1 MTKYFITGAT
11 GFIGT
16 VLVKKLIDNGDV
28 VVGLARS
35 DKSAEQLTKAGAQF
49 IKGDL
54 EDLEALEKG
63 AKEADGVI
71 HLGFIH
77 DFDNFAHCCEVD
89 NAAIK
94 AMIGALKGTNKPFV
108 SVTGLL
114 TMSTPIGSDKKNL
127 ESDRPSLEPS
137 GFVQRAINEVY
148 VLDAASQG
156 VRSAVVRLAPT
167 VHGAGDHAFIPAL
180 IGIAK
185 GKGVSYYIEEGK
197 NTWPAVHRDDA
208 ATLIKLVAEKAP
220 AGTAYHASQEEVSSK
235 DIAETIGKTFSLP
248 VKSISSQDALK
259 EMGFFGFAF
268 GVNSNPSTEKARALG
283 WVPKEIGLLED
294 IEKNYTS

>member
-1 MTKYFITGAT
+1 MKFFVTGAT
-11 GFIGT
+11 GFIGSA
-16 VLVKKLIDNGDV
+16 LVEELINHGHR

-35 DKSAEQLTKAGAQF
+35 ESAVEKILKTGSQV

-54 EDLEALEKG
+54 QDLEALKKG
-63 AKEADGVI
+63 VRESDGVI

-77 DFDNFAHCCEVD
+77 DFDNFDRSCEID
-89 NAAIK
+89 FEATK
-94 AMIGALKGTNKPFV
+94 AMISELKGTQKPFV
-108 SVTGLL
+108 WPNGLL
-114 TMSTPIGSDKKNL
+114 GFRTPIGTKTYD
-127 ESDRPSLEPS
+127 DRPSLEPS

-156 VRSAVVRLAPT
+156 VRSSVVRLAPT

-208 ATLIKLVAEKAP
+208 ATLIRLVVEKAP
-220 AGTAYHASQEEVSSK
+220 AGTAYHASQEEVPSK